1 MVSKVEERRSG
12 LKKSVAY
19 ILEEI
24 YPEHNHSLLNC
35 LADTLAELAI
45 AKRSSRRCAVVP
57 LWSENDVLLIAY
69 PDNIISDAT
78 PSIQSLQKFLAR
90 HLLETI
96 SIVHVLPFFPST
108 GDDGFSVQDYFEVD
122 KKFGDWNDISRLAK
136 NSNLMADVVLNHCSV
151 ESEWFE
157 GFQKGNPDF
166 ENFFCIV
173 PDDFDLSNVVRPRS
187 SSLKTNFLIN
197 GHAQNIWCTFSS
209 DQVDLNFKNPKVLKK
224 LIEVIFWYIEKGV
237 RVFRLDAVAFIWKDS
252 GTTGLNAPQAHLI
265 VRLLRTLVD
274 HVDRGIILITE
285 TNLPVHENLSYFG
298 NGNEAH
304 WIYNFTLPPLSIFTL
319 MFGDSTQMCKWS
331 MGMPPAL
338 PNTAYLNFL
347 SSHDGIGL
355 RPIEGVLTD
364 QQLDQMVRQLEH
376 NGSLFSWRNISQSE
390 QKIYEA
396 NITLFDALS
405 QTPADPTGEF
415 RIQRYL
421 AANCIMLGFE
431 GVPAFYLNAMFAT
444 KNDVEAVSKTQSN
457 RSTNRHKWSESELEK
472 RLKSSTNIENI
483 VFNSLKKLTSIRK
496 CQPAFHPNATQFT
509 LQLDSCFFGI
519 WRQSIDRCQSIFAIT
534 NVTHLKQ
541 NLGLSNLNLVFSDRW
556 FDLITGDEVMHCEGV
571 LSFLPYQTYWISN
584 ERFCNA
590 G

>member
-1 MVSKVEERRSG
+1 MVSTAEERHSG
-12 LKKSVAY
+12 LKQSIIC

-24 YPEHNHSLLNC
+24 YLDLDHSFLNC
-35 LADTLAELAI
+35 IADSLVETTV
-45 AKRSSRRCAVVP
+45 AKRSKQTCAESP
-57 LWSENDVLLIAY
+57 PWSEGDVLLIAY
-69 PDNIISDAT
+69 PDNIVDDAA
-78 PSIQSLQKFLAR
+78 PPIQSLKKFLTR
-90 HLLETI
+90 HLSETI

-108 GDDGFSVQDYFEVD
+108 GDDGFSVKDYREVD
-122 KKFGDWNDISRLAK
+122 KRFGDWDDINRLSE
-136 NSNLMADVVLNHCSV
+136 NSNLMVDLVLNHCSV
-151 ESEWFE
+151 ESEWFK
-157 GFQKGNPDF
+157 GFQNGEPDF

-173 PDDFDLSNVVRPRS
+173 TDDFDLSNVVRPRS
-187 SSLKTNFLIN
+187 SSLTTNFLIN
-197 GHAQNIWCTFSS
+197 GEARDIWCTFSS

-224 LIEVIFWYIEKGV
+224 LIDVIFWYIEQGA
-237 RVFRLDAVAFIWKDS
+237 RVFRLDAVAFIWKNS

-265 VRLLRTLVD
+265 VRLLRILVD
-274 HVDRGIILITE
+274 YVDQGIILVTE

-319 MFGDSTQMCKWS
+319 MFGDATQMCKWS

-364 QQLDQMVRQLEH
+364 QQLDQMIRQLEQ

-405 QTPADPTGEF
+405 QTPFDPSGEF
-415 RIQRYL
+415 RLQRYL

-431 GVPAFYLNAMFAT
+431 GVPAFYLNALVAT
-444 KNDVEAVSKTQSN
+444 RNDVEAVSKTGSN
-457 RSTNRHKWSESELEK
+457 RAINRHKWSKIELER
-472 RLKSSTNIENI
+472 RLKSPNNIENL
-483 VFNSLKKLTSIRK
+483 VLKSLNELISIRK

-509 LQLDSCFFGI
+509 LQLESSFFGI
-519 WRQSIDRCQSIFAIT
+519 WRQSTDRSQSIFAIT
-534 NVTHLKQ
+534 NVTHLEQ
-541 NLGLSNLNLVFSDRW
+541 RLGLSHLNLVFSDRW
-556 FDLITGDEVMHCEGV
+556 FDLISGDEISDSESL

-584 ERFCNA
+584 KFF
-590 G
+590 